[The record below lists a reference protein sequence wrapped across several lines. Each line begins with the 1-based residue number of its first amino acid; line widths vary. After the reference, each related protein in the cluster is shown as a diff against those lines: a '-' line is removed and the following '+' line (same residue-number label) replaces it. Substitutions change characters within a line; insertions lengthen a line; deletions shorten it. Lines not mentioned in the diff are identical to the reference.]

1 MTRLAFL
8 LLAGALALAAQPRL
22 FFSKTF
28 PGSTPAYVEIVLE
41 KDGACVYRE
50 DPKDEAPLKFKLSPS
65 DTAAMFDLAEKLDR
79 FQRPLESGLNVAKM
93 GEKVFRWE
101 EGETRHEQKFN
112 YSIDETAKALHEW
125 FEKISETEQ
134 RLMHLERSVKFDRLG
149 VNQAI
154 LYVEAAWDK
163 KRLVAVEQFIPLL
176 ERVVKNSGYLNM
188 ARERARYLVETFRG
202 PGKAE

>member
-1 MTRLAFL
+1 MTRTALLFL
-8 LLAGALALAAQPRL
+8 VAASLSAEPRL
-22 FFSKTF
+22 FFSKSF
-28 PGSTPAYVEIVLE
+28 PGSTPAYVEIVVE
-41 KDGACVYRE
+41 KDGSGVYKE
-50 DPKDEAPLKFKLSPS
+50 DPKDEAPLKFKLAEA

-79 FQRPLESGLNVAKM
+79 FKRPIESGLKVAKM
-93 GEKVFRWE
+93 GEKTFRWE
-101 EGETRHEQKFN
+101 EGDSKSEQKFN
-112 YSIDETAKALHEW
+112 YSIDENAKALLEW
-125 FEKISETEQ
+125 FERISESEQ
-134 RLMHLERSVKFDRLG
+134 YLVALERTVKFDRLG

-154 LYVEAAWDK
+154 LHIEAAWDR